1 MARNLPWCSEDE
13 DSLGKDYPA
22 PSTPGSSHL
31 SPSPQ
36 SHHTDH
42 PLSPG
47 WPFFP
52 IPLDPPET
60 SAQPP
65 LSRGLQMPP
74 ASQALFTI
82 LEYHFASFQVY
93 TDVYVSLAW
102 SVFHPQLKALERQWQ
117 HLFSLNAR
125 HPVPTTVGHFT
136 GSWMNEVC
144 MSLQSPVIVLKKK
157 KNSLNSCV
165 TLAQTLSLHRDSE
178 PLPAATSPPTGLQ
191 AQEHP
196 HWAYNPPGTFPPPL
210 HVHAKYCPWRLHG
223 LLRCFIRAWIKCH
236 SFRGVSA
243 DHPSWNSP
251 RCPLLTPHSASLAS
265 TAFITTWHHVKL

>member
-1 MARNLPWCSEDE
+1 MGSDKRRKQWSWVPWVNLEG
-13 DSLGKDYPA
+13 LLQRGV
-22 PSTPGSSHL
+22 L
-31 SPSPQ
+31 SPAWKKDMVIGDWRMLELCSQ
-36 SHHTDH
+36 CTCRGQRVA
-42 PLSPG
+42 LIPG
-47 WPFFP
+47 LRKGAKGTW
-52 IPLDPPET
+52 L
-60 SAQPP
+60 
-65 LSRGLQMPP
+65 
-74 ASQALFTI
+74 
-82 LEYHFASFQVY
+82 
-93 TDVYVSLAW
+93 
-102 SVFHPQLKALERQWQ
+102 QLKALERQWQ

-157 KNSLNSCV
+157 KNSLHSCV